1 MSDKLHRFLLEKLNV
16 RGGWIQLDTTWQ
28 DILATSN
35 YPEPIR
41 KVLGEAITAIG
52 LIAASLK
59 FEGSLIMQM
68 NDTHP
73 VTMLVVQASSEGT
86 LRGIARWTGEIDD
99 DASFHDLFGEGRLVM
114 SVQKEKSP
122 QRKENHQRGRN
133 FQPEENPQQKERTE
147 LYQSIIALDGD
158 NLGEVLAAY
167 FKQSEQLNTRFIL
180 AADENK
186 AAGLML
192 QSLPVEN
199 DDKGW
204 DHALALAN
212 TIKTNELLTLD
223 AQELLHLL
231 YHEEDLR
238 LYDGENRR
246 FQCSCSQDKVEIL
259 VKSLGIE
266 EANQT
271 INEQGNISIDCQFC
285 NRRYQLDPIDI
296 KRIFSGFSA
305 GSGRIH

>member
-16 RGGWIQLDTTWQ
+16 RGEWIQLDNTWQ
-28 DILATSN
+28 DILSTSN
-35 YPEPIR
+35 YPKPIR
-41 KVLGEAITAIG
+41 EVLGEAITAVG

-99 DASFHDLFGEGRLVM
+99 QASFQELFGEGRLVI
-114 SVQKEKSP
+114 SIQKETGLNNKKSP
-122 QRKENHQRGRN
+122 SQRDRS
-133 FQPEENPQQKERTE
+133 E
-147 LYQSIIALDGD
+147 LYQSIISLEGS
-158 NLGEVLAAY
+158 NLGEVLATY
-167 FKQSEQLNTRFIL
+167 FKQSEQINSRLIL
-180 AADENK
+180 AANENK
-186 AAGLML
+186 AVGLML

-212 TIKTNELLTLD
+212 TIKSDELLTLEV
-223 AQELLHLL
+223 QEMLHLL

-238 LYDGENRR
+238 LYDGEDRR
-246 FQCSCSQDKVEIL
+246 FECSCSQDKVEIL

-271 INEQGNISIDCQFC
+271 INEQGIISIDCQFC
-285 NRRYQLDPIDI
+285 NRTYKLDPLDI
-296 KRIFSGFSA
+296 KRIFSGFSSA
-305 GSGRIH
+305 SGRMH